1 MAEDKDQNAK
11 INLPTK
17 TDDPKGW
24 MGPVM
29 AGGPPT
35 VNSICPA
42 PPTQFTLLFGGRR
55 EERRHGIKH
64 PHGPCGSSTYVPLPK
79 PNQTAF
85 SWSKVALSLPF
96 SISLYPPTSLFTSLC
111 LPLST
116 ESKCMRIKTTQSP
129 LPQLKKQIRSQI
141 CIFIY
146 EYIVHNFAS
155 FSYP

>member
-85 SWSKVALSLPF
+85 SWSKIVLLLPF
-96 SISLYPPTSLFTSLC
+96 SFRLHPLYPSLSPSLYHFMPLFLSLFTEL
-111 LPLST
+111 
-116 ESKCMRIKTTQSP
+116 KCMGIKALSHHCLT
-129 LPQLKKQIRSQI
+129 
-141 CIFIY
+141 
-146 EYIVHNFAS
+146 
-155 FSYP
+155 

>member
-1 MAEDKDQNAK
+1 MEHVEIERMAEDKDQNAK

-29 AGGPPT
+29 AGGPPM

-55 EERRHGIKH
+55 EERRHGIKR
-64 PHGPCGSSTYVPLPK
+64 PHGPRGSSTYVPLPK

-85 SWSKVALSLPF
+85 IFTKVAFL
-96 SISLYPPTSLFTSLC
+96 LYL
-111 LPLST
+111 
-116 ESKCMRIKTTQSP
+116 
-129 LPQLKKQIRSQI
+129 
-141 CIFIY
+141 
-146 EYIVHNFAS
+146 
-155 FSYP
+155 

>member
-1 MAEDKDQNAK
+1 MKDAKGKGEREKIGVREGMAEDKDQNAK
-11 INLPTK
+11 INLLTK

-85 SWSKVALSLPF
+85 SWRKVALSLPF
-96 SISLYPPTSLFTSLC
+96 CISLYPSTSVFTALPLLPCDCLSTSFSLFLSF
-111 LPLST
+111 ST
-116 ESKCMRIKTTQSP
+116 ESKCMPKRTT
-129 LPQLKKQIRSQI
+129 
-141 CIFIY
+141 
-146 EYIVHNFAS
+146 
-155 FSYP
+155 

>member
-1 MAEDKDQNAK
+1 MKDAKREREENGAREGMAEDKDQNAK
-11 INLPTK
+11 INLSTK

-29 AGGPPT
+29 VGGPPT

-42 PPTQFTLLFGGRR
+42 PPTQFTRLFGGRR

-85 SWSKVALSLPF
+85 SWSKVALLLPF
-96 SISLYPPTSLFTSLC
+96 SISLHPSTTLSTSLSLPLC
-111 LPLST
+111 LPHSLSFY
-116 ESKCMRIKTTQSP
+116 RI
-129 LPQLKKQIRSQI
+129 
-141 CIFIY
+141 
-146 EYIVHNFAS
+146 EMH
-155 FSYP
+155 

>member
-96 SISLYPPTSLFTSLC
+96 SISLYPPY
-111 LPLST
+111 LPLYLSLST
-116 ESKCMRIKTTQSP
+116 SFYRIKMHENKNHLVTTTSAEKADPQSNM
-129 LPQLKKQIRSQI
+129 
-141 CIFIY
+141 
-146 EYIVHNFAS
+146 YIHI
-155 FSYP
+155 